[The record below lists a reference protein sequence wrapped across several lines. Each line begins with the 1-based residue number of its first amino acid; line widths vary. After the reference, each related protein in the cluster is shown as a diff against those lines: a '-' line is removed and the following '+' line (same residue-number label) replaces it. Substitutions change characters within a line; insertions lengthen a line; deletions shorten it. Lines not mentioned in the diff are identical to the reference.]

1 MLSKSY
7 LIGLFNLDMTVQIDQ
22 LTIWQEHT
30 IHGTQ
35 ISWYLDLW
43 QGTLPFKDARYSVFK
58 GLYQL

>member
-1 MLSKSY
+1 
-7 LIGLFNLDMTVQIDQ
+7 MTVQIDQ

-43 QGTLPFKDARYSVFK
+43 QATFPFKDARYSVFK
-58 GLYQL
+58 GLYQR